1 MKPTERLNGLQ
12 YYFVAPEHKMKC
24 LVVFV
29 HGLRDHV
36 MTHRHFFNHL
46 VGIDCGILSFDLSG
60 HGLSVGKRCSVEDY
74 RHDVDSVTH
83 AILKALRHKSITEDT
98 PIVLMGYS
106 YGFPLL
112 IHAMDALLREDRP
125 NLKARTLRHV
135 KAMIGLHPALKVGHV
150 VHPLALR
157 FGPLVSFF
165 SRFIKKIDVMSFSP
179 EAITD
184 DQNVLDVIQNDPHV
198 YTGKLAAHTT
208 YNVHIA
214 GLAAL
219 ELIKLIDVPMTFI
232 IGEHDFVGL
241 ITGEDVNHRKDI
253 DVYEVTNT
261 KHNAFDGDSWNAGY
275 VFRIVHA
282 AIDDALADPAIETT
296 IIKDAVT
303 DKAS

>member
-1 MKPTERLNGLQ
+1 MKPTEILDGLQ
-12 YYFVAPEHKMKC
+12 YYFVAPERQMKC

-46 VGIDCGILSFDLSG
+46 VRIGCGILSFDLSG

-112 IHAMDALLREDRP
+112 IHAMDALLREERP
-125 NLKARTLRHV
+125 KLRARTLRHV

-157 FGPLVSFF
+157 FGPLVSLI
-165 SRFIKKIDVMSFSP
+165 SRFVKNIDVLSFSP

-184 DQNVLDVIQNDPHV
+184 DKDVLDVIQNDPHV

-208 YNVHIA
+208 YNVHLA

-241 ITGEDVNHRKDI
+241 ITDEDVNHRN
-253 DVYEVTNT
+253 DVDVFEVTNT

-282 AIDDALADPAIETT
+282 AIDRALADTDEEATVITDATT
-296 IIKDAVT
+296 E
-303 DKAS
+303 

>member
-1 MKPTERLNGLQ
+1 
-12 YYFVAPEHKMKC
+12 MKC

-46 VGIDCGILSFDLSG
+46 VRIGCGILSFDLSG

-112 IHAMDALLREDRP
+112 IHAMDALLREERP
-125 NLKARTLRHV
+125 KLRARTLRHV

-157 FGPLVSFF
+157 FGPLVSLI
-165 SRFIKKIDVMSFSP
+165 SRFVKNIDVLSFSP

-184 DQNVLDVIQNDPHV
+184 DKDVLDVIQNDPHV

-208 YNVHIA
+208 YNVHLA

-241 ITGEDVNHRKDI
+241 ITDEDVNHRN
-253 DVYEVTNT
+253 DVDVFEVTNT

-282 AIDDALADPAIETT
+282 AIDRALADTDEEATVITDATT
-296 IIKDAVT
+296 E
-303 DKAS
+303 